1 MEGLNTLYQNIF
13 NVYLELE
20 TPARGEIW
28 HGDVYK
34 LAVKD
39 CDSQEVLG
47 HIYCD
52 FFMRSGKP
60 YQDCHFTIQ
69 GGRRLRDDSYQ
80 NPVVGLMLYLP
91 TPGWYQLPNKFLL
104 IT

>member
-28 HGDVYK
+28 HGDIYK

-39 CDSQEVLG
+39 CDSQEILG

-69 GGRRLRDDSYQ
+69 GGRRLRDNSYQ
-80 NPVVGLMLYLP
+80 NPVVVLMLNLP
-91 TPGWYQLPNKFLL
+91 TPGWYQLQNNFFR
-104 IT
+104 